1 VKKLLIIEDDPIIGN
16 IYRNLFE
23 KENYKVDV
31 AADGQSGFYKIHE
44 LRPDVVLLD
53 LMLPVINGVEILK
66 KIRAQRSFLS
76 LPVVVFTNAYLPDMV
91 QEAMKAGARHVYNK
105 STLSPRDICQ
115 AVHDCLFSP
124 QANGGSASEPA
135 SNGNGTPTATASASR
150 NPNDMCREFMNTAP
164 ELLSAIRISL
174 QMVVKADNE
183 AARLTQINELYRRVH
198 TMSSGASLATLRT
211 VAQYSAALEA
221 LLKELYDQPRNI
233 NASTLRTLAHAV
245 DFLSVLF
252 ANNCNAAHERPISVM
267 VVDDELLSRKAVV
280 MALDKAHLKPVAM
293 ASPEIA
299 LALAGDNAF
308 DLVVLDVDMP
318 GMNGFELCAKLRTL
332 PAYKSVPVVFV
343 TSLTDFENR
352 AKSMMSG
359 GNDFIAKPFL
369 FTELTVKALTYVMKG
384 RQPATPSAAAALAAS
399 PAPAAVAVA
408 V

>member
-1 VKKLLIIEDDPIIGN
+1 MKKLLIIEDDPIIGN

-23 KENYKVDV
+23 KENYQVEV

-44 LRPDVVLLD
+44 IRPDVVLLD

-66 KIRAQRSFLS
+66 KIRAQRSFIK

-105 STLSPRDICQ
+105 ATLAPRDICQ
-115 AVHDCLFSP
+115 AVHDALFVAPAPIASETKNGDGKP
-124 QANGGSASEPA
+124 AANGA
-135 SNGNGTPTATASASR
+135 NTMTR
-150 NPNDMCREFMNTAP
+150 NPNDIAREFLQAAP

-174 QMVVKADNE
+174 QVLVKAEDE
-183 AARLTQINELYRRVH
+183 TTRLTQANELYRRVH
-198 TMSSGASLATLRT
+198 TIGSGASLAGLRT
-211 VAQYSAALEA
+211 IAQYCAAVEA

-245 DFLSVLF
+245 DFLGVLF
-252 ANNCNAAHERPISVM
+252 ANNRDHTNDRPIGAL

-280 MALDKAHLKPVAM
+280 MALEKASLKPVAV
-293 ASPEIA
+293 ADPAVA
-299 LALAGDNAF
+299 LAIAEDNTF
-308 DLVVLDVDMP
+308 DLIVLDVDMP
-318 GMNGFELCAKLRTL
+318 GMTGFELCSKIRAL
-332 PAYKSVPVVFV
+332 PSYKSVPVVFV

-369 FTELTVKALTYVMKG
+369 FTELNVKVLTYVMKG
-384 RQPATPSAAAALAAS
+384 RQQSAAAVAS
-399 PAPAAVAVA
+399 GAPAPAAPVAA
-408 V
+408 

>member
-1 VKKLLIIEDDPIIGN
+1 VKKLLIIEDDPIIAN

-23 KENYKVDV
+23 KENYQVDV

-66 KIRAQRSFLS
+66 KIRAQRAFLK

-105 STLSPRDICQ
+105 STLAPRDICQ
-115 AVHDCLFSP
+115 AVHDALFAP
-124 QANGGSASEPA
+124 QAAGAPAEAGKAGAGASG
-135 SNGNGTPTATASASR
+135 NGNGNGKPAAPVR
-150 NPNDMCREFMNTAP
+150 NPADLCREFLHTAP
-164 ELLSAIRISL
+164 ELISAIRISL
-174 QMVVKADNE
+174 SVLVKADDE
-183 AARLTQINELYRRVH
+183 STRLTQTNELYRRVH
-198 TMSSGASLATLRT
+198 AITSGAGLAGLRT
-211 VAQYSAALEA
+211 LAQYCSAVEA

-233 NASTLRTLAHAV
+233 NASTLRTLAHSV

-252 ANNCNAAHERPISVM
+252 NNNREGADERPIGAM

-280 MALDKAHLKPVAM
+280 MALEKAHLKPVAV
-293 ASPEIA
+293 ADPAVA
-299 LALAGDNAF
+299 LAIAEDNHF

-318 GMNGFELCAKLRTL
+318 GMTGFELCSKIRSL

-369 FTELTVKALTYVMKG
+369 FTELNVKVLTYVLKG
-384 RQPATPSAAAALAAS
+384 RQPSPAAAASA
-399 PAPAAVAVA
+399 PAPAAVTA
-408 V
+408 

>member
-1 VKKLLIIEDDPIIGN
+1 
-16 IYRNLFE
+16 
-23 KENYKVDV
+23 
-31 AADGQSGFYKIHE
+31 
-44 LRPDVVLLD
+44 
-53 LMLPVINGVEILK
+53 
-66 KIRAQRSFLS
+66 
-76 LPVVVFTNAYLPDMV
+76 V

-105 STLSPRDICQ
+105 STLAPRDICQ

-124 QANGGSASEPA
+124 QGDGGPRPESAH
-135 SNGNGTPTATASASR
+135 NGNGTPAATPSPMR
-150 NPNDMCREFMNTAP
+150 NPNDMCREFMQTAP

-198 TMSSGASLATLRT
+198 TMTSGATLASLRT

-245 DFLSVLF
+245 DFLGVLF
-252 ANNCNAAHERPISVM
+252 ANNCNSAHERPISVL
-267 VVDDELLSRKAVV
+267 VVDDELLSRKAVM
-280 MALDKAHLKPVAM
+280 MALDKAHLKPLAVADPQV
-293 ASPEIA
+293 ALTIA
-299 LALAGDNAF
+299 EDNTF
-308 DLVVLDVDMP
+308 DMIVLDVDMP
-318 GMNGFELCAKLRTL
+318 GMNGFELCAKLRAL

-384 RQPATPSAAAALAAS
+384 RQPAAPPAAAAAA
-399 PAPAAVAVA
+399 PAAPPVAAVAV
-408 V
+408 